1 MADLEKN
8 GEILDEELEVS
19 VITLTDEETG
29 EEQDFE
35 LYARAVID
43 DKLYYALI
51 PVSEEETEYVILRA
65 TEDGDDILFETIED
79 DDEFDKVADYFDD
92 MLFNDVDYDEN

>member
-1 MADLEKN
+1 MAEFEN
-8 GEILDEELEVS
+8 NNEELEVDI
-19 VITLTDEETG
+19 ITLTDEESG

-35 LYARAVID
+35 LYARAIID

-51 PVSEEETEYVILRA
+51 PVTDAEETEYVILRA

-79 DDEFDKVADYFDD
+79 DDEFDKVADHFDD